1 MIAGT
6 LIFIIVILAIA
17 IWLINKDKK
26 LDQDLTLFGNV
37 DIRQVS
43 LAFEQAGRIQ
53 TLSVQEGDKV
63 KKGELLA
70 TIKTDALRIQEQQ
83 AEAQLNVQKQM
94 IIAQEVGTRPEQIAQ
109 AKAQLVSAE
118 EIGRAHD

>member
-1 MIAGT
+1 MKKRMIAGT

-53 TLSVQEGDKV
+53 TLSVQEGDRV
-63 KKGELLA
+63 KKGVMSAKPELRML
-70 TIKTDALRIQEQQ
+70 
-83 AEAQLNVQKQM
+83 
-94 IIAQEVGTRPEQIAQ
+94 
-109 AKAQLVSAE
+109 
-118 EIGRAHD
+118 

>member
-1 MIAGT
+1 
-6 LIFIIVILAIA
+6 
-17 IWLINKDKK
+17 
-26 LDQDLTLFGNV
+26 
-37 DIRQVS
+37 
-43 LAFEQAGRIQ
+43 
-53 TLSVQEGDKV
+53 
-63 KKGELLA
+63 LA

-118 EIGRAHD
+118 AQFEKAKRIISVYKF

>member
-1 MIAGT
+1 MKKRMIAGT

-17 IWLINKDKK
+17 IWLVNKDKK

-63 KKGELLA
+63 KKGGA
-70 TIKTDALRIQEQQ
+70 
-83 AEAQLNVQKQM
+83 
-94 IIAQEVGTRPEQIAQ
+94 VGNYKNRCL
-109 AKAQLVSAE
+109 KDS
-118 EIGRAHD
+118 RAASGSTA